1 MQLTFLGGRSI
12 LWFSGLAQHSSS
24 RHIWSSVLEMQQKCN
39 QGVVWLLLHWWIFID
54 DMRVFFWS
62 LWKIYTLNPLRATHS
77 FWRLIFL
84 HSGWWF
90 CYQSRILRLFLS
102 PMGDFKAPL
111 KSTGRGDIPR
121 TPVDSWGEKSC
132 SCRDENVCWTSHLP
146 DSWQKSC
153 ISWYLIP
160 DFSDRTNSPLWSPIA
175 KFHPYPERSPLG
187 AKL

>member
-1 MQLTFLGGRSI
+1 MVFRTRATFILAPYLKFGARDATKMQSRSCLIVIALVDFYWWYESFFLKP
-12 LWFSGLAQHSSS
+12 L
-24 RHIWSSVLEMQQKCN
+24 K
-39 QGVVWLLLHWWIFID
+39 D
-54 DMRVFFWS
+54 
-62 LWKIYTLNPLRATHS
+62 IYVKPWLNPLRATHS

-84 HSGWWF
+84 HSGCF
-90 CYQSRILRLFLS
+90 CYQSRILRRFLS

-132 SCRDENVCWTSHLP
+132 SCRDVNVCWTSHLS